1 MRTLL
6 FPSRSSFQ
14 RLQPLSRQPKLRMV
28 ASSAARSVMF
38 RNTTSATA
46 STPSATVAPA
56 AM

>member
-1 MRTLL
+1 MIA
-6 FPSRSSFQ
+6 PSVITSRASVV
-14 RLQPLSRQPKLRMV
+14 SRQPKLRMV